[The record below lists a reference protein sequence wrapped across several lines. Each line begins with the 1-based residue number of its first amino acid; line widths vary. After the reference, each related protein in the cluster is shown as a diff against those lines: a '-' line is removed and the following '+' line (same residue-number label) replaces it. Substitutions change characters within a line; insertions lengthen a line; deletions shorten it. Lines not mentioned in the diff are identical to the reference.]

1 MQAGAGRRASSIA
14 FCLMSLAT
22 NSLVRSCAWI
32 GAAGVLCSGCFS
44 YVGAELGAVPPG
56 EQVRVH
62 LAGEGVAADLAA
74 MSNQSALWLDGTL
87 IGDDSDQLILRV
99 PITEQT
105 AGIGTTTLGQDV
117 TIPAS
122 SIIQLERR
130 EFNRARTWLSVGG
143 GVVALAA
150 TIVSFG
156 ERVPNPELP
165 PNEDDPA
172 GFTGVRQGIS
182 LLSIRIR

>member
-1 MQAGAGRRASSIA
+1 
-14 FCLMSLAT
+14 MSLAT

-87 IGDDSDQLILRV
+87 IGDDSDQLIL
-99 PITEQT
+99 
-105 AGIGTTTLGQDV
+105 A
-117 TIPAS
+117 
-122 SIIQLERR
+122 
-130 EFNRARTWLSVGG
+130 RA
-143 GVVALAA
+143 
-150 TIVSFG
+150 
-156 ERVPNPELP
+156 
-165 PNEDDPA
+165 DH
-172 GFTGVRQGIS
+172 
-182 LLSIRIR
+182 